1 MNPEGGQAQPKF
13 STGDFLNARCGA
25 FLNGKLI
32 YGTTGG
38 LYEVLK
44 IEEERDGAFTPEMKI
59 TTPLLWHG
67 SLEDTKEVQAIVVQA
82 AGKGKIEIDAQ
93 DDKGRVLGSMFMEVD
108 DTSDDNYFQDVPLS
122 RQYER
127 KFQHRYRAA
136 QYRIR
141 SEGGSGL
148 LRLIQVCSDRED
160 VTWLVLDKQF
170 PQNYGSSGNINVE
183 FENLIRYLNSAE
195 LGNKTVGELLA
206 KLFDADGNFDGP
218 IELQKSTGG
227 DIQYRVG
234 EYTNTTDGWIT
245 LVAAADLRGP
255 SGQDFGEIGAP
266 IFFGRADFTATSGQT
281 VFDYAHA
288 STDEIL
294 VYVDGVLQ
302 RSGSSFDYT
311 TNPTGG
317 SVNAGAITFNSG
329 VTLNSVVTAFKSPL
343 NSNHWLHTL

>member
-148 LRLIQVCSDRED
+148 LRLIGFA
-160 VTWLVLDKQF
+160 VTV
-170 PQNYGSSGNINVE
+170 
-183 FENLIRYLNSAE
+183 R
-195 LGNKTVGELLA
+195 T
-206 KLFDADGNFDGP
+206 
-218 IELQKSTGG
+218 
-227 DIQYRVG
+227 
-234 EYTNTTDGWIT
+234 
-245 LVAAADLRGP
+245 
-255 SGQDFGEIGAP
+255 
-266 IFFGRADFTATSGQT
+266 
-281 VFDYAHA
+281 
-288 STDEIL
+288 
-294 VYVDGVLQ
+294 
-302 RSGSSFDYT
+302 
-311 TNPTGG
+311 
-317 SVNAGAITFNSG
+317 
-329 VTLNSVVTAFKSPL
+329 
-343 NSNHWLHTL
+343 